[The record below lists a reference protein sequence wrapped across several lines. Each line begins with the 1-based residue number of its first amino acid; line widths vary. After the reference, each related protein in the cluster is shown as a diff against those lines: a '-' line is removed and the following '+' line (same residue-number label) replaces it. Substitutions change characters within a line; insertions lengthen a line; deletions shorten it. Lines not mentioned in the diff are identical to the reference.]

1 MTYMN
6 EKKKDKLDDILYHII
21 LVVLILSGITILIG
35 VFADIP
41 KVMFCGI
48 GVFGACMCCAVINDP
63 PTHYDD
69 E

>member
-1 MTYMN
+1 MN
-6 EKKKDKLDDILYHII
+6 KKKDKLDDILYHIM
-21 LVVLILSGITILIG
+21 LVVLILSGIIILIG

-48 GVFGACMCCAVINDP
+48 GVFVACMFCVFINGSA
-63 PTHYDD
+63 HYGD